1 MLNLIDRLRPTA
13 IVHCAAQPGHD
24 LAAKIPFEDFDTNA
38 VGTINLLEAA
48 QRFAPTSPFVDMSTN
63 KVYGDAPN
71 KLPLVETEKRWEY
84 ARPED
89 YNGIHE
95 SMRIGSRWN
104 V

>member
-1 MLNLIDRLRPTA
+1 MRPKG
-13 IVHCAAQPGHD
+13 ISYRP
-24 LAAKIPFEDFDTNA
+24 PRSDTNA

-48 QRFAPTSPFVDMSTN
+48 QRFAPTSPFVHMSAN